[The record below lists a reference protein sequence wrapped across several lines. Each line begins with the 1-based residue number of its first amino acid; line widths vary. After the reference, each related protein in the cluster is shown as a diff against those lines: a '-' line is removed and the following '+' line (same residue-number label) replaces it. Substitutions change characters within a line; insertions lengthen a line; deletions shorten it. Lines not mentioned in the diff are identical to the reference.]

1 MKKTI
6 LSLLFLPAVIAGY
19 AQTSDSIPERAVIVS
34 GDPSHPDH
42 VGNVALMYSR
52 ANLAFEDP
60 AAPRFLFLDKK
71 GAVALGIGGYVKA
84 VGEYDFCGAV
94 PNNDFY
100 TNMIPVPFDPAQRQR
115 FGATAANSTIF
126 LKLVTRQT
134 KVGRIIVYV
143 QTNFTGDNGGYGLKL
158 KQAYVTVGHVTVGK
172 ARSTF
177 ADGPAMAPT
186 IDDEGP
192 SGQTAAKNMMVKY
205 ESPSYGGFSYAI
217 SAELPSA
224 DYTFAADTRS
234 ISQRFPDIPAHIQYA
249 WDKGDSHIRL
259 SGILRQL
266 SYRDGAGA
274 GSNHFATG
282 WGVQVST
289 IANIAGGL
297 NFFGHYTY
305 GKGIADYIN
314 DLSGEG
320 YDLIPD
326 GPDRLKAPAG
336 TGWTAG
342 LQYNFTKD
350 FFMSASYSRA
360 QLYDTA
366 GMSGDTY
373 RYGQYIAANAFYNIL
388 GDLRVGVEY
397 LHGTRKNISGQ
408 SGKANR
414 FEAMVQYSF

>member
-1 MKKTI
+1 M
-6 LSLLFLPAVIAGY
+6 
-19 AQTSDSIPERAVIVS
+19 
-34 GDPSHPDH
+34 
-42 VGNVALMYSR
+42 
-52 ANLAFEDP
+52 
-60 AAPRFLFLDKK
+60 
-71 GAVALGIGGYVKA
+71 
-84 VGEYDFCGAV
+84 
-94 PNNDFY
+94 
-100 TNMIPVPFDPAQRQR
+100 
-115 FGATAANSTIF
+115 
-126 LKLVTRQT
+126 
-134 KVGRIIVYV
+134 
-143 QTNFTGDNGGYGLKL
+143 
-158 KQAYVTVGHVTVGK
+158 
-172 ARSTF
+172 
-177 ADGPAMAPT
+177 
-186 IDDEGP
+186 
-192 SGQTAAKNMMVKY
+192 
-205 ESPSYGGFSYAI
+205 
-217 SAELPSA
+217 
-224 DYTFAADTRS
+224 
-234 ISQRFPDIPAHIQYA
+234 
-249 WDKGDSHIRL
+249 
-259 SGILRQL
+259 
-266 SYRDGAGA
+266 
-274 GSNHFATG
+274 
-282 WGVQVST
+282 ST

-326 GPDRLKAPAG
+326 GPDRLKAPVG